1 MFYNINI
8 NDIYDSSDLLFSI
21 PVHEKQ
27 DIINNQIENILNY
40 NPNSNLIFHIN
51 KSFKNFNALL
61 SSYKN
66 VYINSN
72 SFNYKYARGLLWI
85 HINNFL
91 EAIRLNISFKY
102 FIIISSNEMFIKYG
116 LNKYI
121 NEYKNGLQIVKY
133 NSSLK
138 WHNFQKNIEK
148 TTEMQYLLKNINLDT
163 FYGGQ
168 TEGQFYEKSVF
179 QRISDIYIKYYGS
192 KELNNFETEEI
203 VAQTI
208 FKSFNLNY
216 GLPFTLQ
223 NYSNNLIFNDFF
235 IEQLREDNVLIPN
248 NSINDTLLESPHIN
262 QNCKS
267 IFSIKRVDRTFNNVR
282 YYLSNKGFILNKSIY
297 QLNTH
302 YYSNGSS
309 LYLHNNNHLQF
320 IKSNEKKE
328 FNWVGIEIDIGYY
341 YLNFE
346 IKSNKIINN
355 FNNIGLKINDNIIYD
370 FFLKNLILDEWVSV
384 SLPIHINVKQILMFN
399 FDNCNEDINIEI
411 KNIEINVLNKKNNNK
426 DNIIICL
433 YEKIFNNNIDYTI
446 NYNNIYNKI
455 IKPFENIYNIYIFIS
470 LFQPNYIINY
480 YKPYSINIINKN
492 SSINDIFI
500 QNNESIIEFN
510 EKIHIDIKFIIYFDI
525 ESIFKKNIIDFN
537 FYVNKFNIIS
547 YYIPY
552 INNTISNS
560 YEFMSVPFKYIYIFY
575 KLIYNN
581 RLNNNI
587 CYLLYSYLKDV
598 IGQNNFNFIYDDNY
612 AKNTRT
618 PLIKYLSEVNN
629 INTNNG
635 YLLNNKYLYDIIYYN
650 KYSKILKIN
659 NNEFYF
665 YKKPTYKSTPFQ
677 WIGLEY
683 VDNNTTKNNTILK
696 VAFEIKLLKNINIYD
711 NINYG
716 LKVHDPLLFFNDWIK
731 KCELNNYIKIEIDIT
746 IFNKK
751 QYIILNF
758 DDYLDEIEFFIKDF
772 KIIIDY
778 N

>member
-500 QNNESIIEFN
+500 QIMR
-510 EKIHIDIKFIIYFDI
+510 
-525 ESIFKKNIIDFN
+525 
-537 FYVNKFNIIS
+537 V
-547 YYIPY
+547 
-552 INNTISNS
+552 
-560 YEFMSVPFKYIYIFY
+560 
-575 KLIYNN
+575 L
-581 RLNNNI
+581 
-587 CYLLYSYLKDV
+587 
-598 IGQNNFNFIYDDNY
+598 
-612 AKNTRT
+612 
-618 PLIKYLSEVNN
+618 
-629 INTNNG
+629 
-635 YLLNNKYLYDIIYYN
+635 
-650 KYSKILKIN
+650 
-659 NNEFYF
+659 
-665 YKKPTYKSTPFQ
+665 
-677 WIGLEY
+677 
-683 VDNNTTKNNTILK
+683 
-696 VAFEIKLLKNINIYD
+696 
-711 NINYG
+711 
-716 LKVHDPLLFFNDWIK
+716 
-731 KCELNNYIKIEIDIT
+731 
-746 IFNKK
+746 
-751 QYIILNF
+751 
-758 DDYLDEIEFFIKDF
+758 
-772 KIIIDY
+772 
-778 N
+778 